1 MKHKVEELIDQN
13 TSLRSALKVV
23 NKSINRIAIVVNKNS
38 EILGTITDGDIRRAL
53 ISKNDFK
60 TKAKEIMNST
70 PLFAKVGL
78 KNSYYLQIMKKNKRI
93 QLPLIDNNNKIVK
106 ILNIKNLTEIEKK
119 ENLIFIFAG
128 GVGKRLN
135 PYTFKKPKP
144 MLNIGDKPMLENL
157 IMNFKKQGFYRFCI
171 AVNYKKD
178 QIINYFKDGKNFD
191 IKIQYIVEEKP
202 LGTAGALSQLETK
215 EKKPIIVINADIVTN
230 LNFNFLIEY
239 YEETSSHITVCT
251 YKYDYQV
258 PFGVLDQE
266 GIFLKKVKEKPVINF
281 VINSGIYCISWKTV
295 EILKKEEKIDMTELL
310 KKAGEKK
317 FTITVFP
324 LIEKW
329 MDVGRKIDLENARNN
344 F

>member
-13 TSLRSALKVV
+13 TSLRSHFKVV

-157 IMNFKKQGFYRFCI
+157 IMNFKKAGF
-171 AVNYKKD
+171 
-178 QIINYFKDGKNFD
+178 
-191 IKIQYIVEEKP
+191 
-202 LGTAGALSQLETK
+202 L
-215 EKKPIIVINADIVTN
+215 
-230 LNFNFLIEY
+230 
-239 YEETSSHITVCT
+239 
-251 YKYDYQV
+251 
-258 PFGVLDQE
+258 
-266 GIFLKKVKEKPVINF
+266 
-281 VINSGIYCISWKTV
+281 
-295 EILKKEEKIDMTELL
+295 
-310 KKAGEKK
+310 
-317 FTITVFP
+317 
-324 LIEKW
+324 
-329 MDVGRKIDLENARNN
+329 
-344 F
+344 

>member
-1 MKHKVEELIDQN
+1 
-13 TSLRSALKVV
+13 
-23 NKSINRIAIVVNKNS
+23 
-38 EILGTITDGDIRRAL
+38 
-53 ISKNDFK
+53 
-60 TKAKEIMNST
+60 
-70 PLFAKVGL
+70 
-78 KNSYYLQIMKKNKRI
+78 
-93 QLPLIDNNNKIVK
+93 
-106 ILNIKNLTEIEKK
+106 
-119 ENLIFIFAG
+119 
-128 GVGKRLN
+128 
-135 PYTFKKPKP
+135 

-215 EKKPIIVINADIVTN
+215 E
-230 LNFNFLIEY
+230 
-239 YEETSSHITVCT
+239 SHITVCT